1 MPSNHFY
8 IAEAVPGDVRLLGN
22 IEDGVG
28 AVEYYDSFLGWTGVC
43 TDSFY
48 ARQWLDNTA
57 AAMTVCRQLGY
68 EAGSPYLERFFQ
80 RHSTQSFISSYSL
93 SPSITS

>member
-80 RHSTQSFISSYSL
+80 RHSIQSFISSYSL